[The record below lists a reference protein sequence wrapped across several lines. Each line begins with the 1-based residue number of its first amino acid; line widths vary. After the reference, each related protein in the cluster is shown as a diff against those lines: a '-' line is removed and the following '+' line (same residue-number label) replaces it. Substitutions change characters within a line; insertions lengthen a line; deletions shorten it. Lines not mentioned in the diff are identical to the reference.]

1 VAVAFVATL
10 VLLAGGWALF
20 GKAGGGQASPSGG
33 REPSPVVAGSASVV
47 PTASAAGPSASA
59 EPLPEPGSASSGP
72 PADAHL
78 VGAGDIARCGEQG
91 DEQTA
96 ALIAGI
102 PGTVFA
108 AGDGAYD
115 DGSATQYR
123 TCYEGSWG
131 QFKDRTRPVPGN
143 HDYGTS
149 DAAGYLAYW
158 GSRARPNGT
167 TWYSFDAGA
176 WHVIMLDSNCDK
188 VGGCG
193 PESAQG
199 RWLAADLAASDA
211 QCTLAIFHHPR
222 WSSGEHGNDRDM
234 DAFWRPLHAAG
245 ADLIVNG
252 HDHDYER
259 FAPLDPSG
267 AEDRQRG
274 IREFVVGTGGGV
286 LRQFSATAAHSEFRL
301 AGSYGVIELV
311 LRPSSYAWAFDPVD
325 GGVSDRGSSLCH

>member
-1 VAVAFVATL
+1 MVAFVATF
-10 VLLAGGWALF
+10 VLLAGGWALL
-20 GKAGGGQASPSGG
+20 GKDRGGQASPSSG
-33 REPSPVVAGSASVV
+33 REPSPVIAGSASVA
-47 PTASAAGPSASA
+47 PIASAGGSAGTAPS
-59 EPLPEPGSASSGP
+59 LPEPGSASIGP
-72 PADAHL
+72 DGDAHL

-96 ALIAGI
+96 ALIAAI
-102 PGTVFA
+102 PGTVFV

-123 TCYEGSWG
+123 SCYEGSWG

-143 HDYGTS
+143 HDYVTA
-149 DAAGYLAYW
+149 DAAGYLGYW
-158 GSRARPNGT
+158 GAQARPNGT
-167 TWYSFDAGA
+167 TWYAFETGA
-176 WHVIMLDSNCDK
+176 WHVVMLDSNCDK

-199 RWLAADLAASDA
+199 RWLAADLKASNA

-245 ADLIVNG
+245 VDLIVNG

-267 AEDRQRG
+267 AEDRQHG
-274 IREFVVGTGGGV
+274 IRELVVGTGGGV

-301 AGSYGVIELV
+301 AGAYGVIELV
-311 LRPSSYAWAFDPVD
+311 LRPTSYAWAFDPVD